1 MLKQKIFSCSNKW
14 KDYLLKQMAM
24 YKLEIDKNS
33 NLSYKQINNAYSWFV
48 MQSERLENI
57 EQQFVAAPPN
67 HLRYRKVLIVD
78 DVVTTGSSI
87 TALSQVLQQLGCQ
100 QVYSICLAAP
110 IRNNASSLNFAD
122 TMESPLL

>member
-1 MLKQKIFSCSNKW
+1 M
-14 KDYLLKQMAM
+14 
-24 YKLEIDKNS
+24 
-33 NLSYKQINNAYSWFV
+33 
-48 MQSERLENI
+48 
-57 EQQFVAAPPN
+57 AAPPN

-87 TALSQVLQQLGCQ
+87 TALSQSCNNLAAKQ

-110 IRNNASSLNFAD
+110 IRNNASSLNFD